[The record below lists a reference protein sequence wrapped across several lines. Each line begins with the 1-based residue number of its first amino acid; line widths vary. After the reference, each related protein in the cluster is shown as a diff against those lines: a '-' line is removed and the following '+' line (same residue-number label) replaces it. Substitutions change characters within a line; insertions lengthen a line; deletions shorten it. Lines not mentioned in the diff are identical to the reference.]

1 MIKKK
6 IYLTIDFEDWKYDT
20 SLYFGFSN
28 KNKINEEILY
38 KTFYNIQNFIKK
50 NLRDDKI
57 TFFCTGILAKK
68 FPDII
73 KEIDNSGHEIACHYF
88 NHKIVTQD
96 TIVNFEYN
104 LQKSKD
110 VFENLTNKPL
120 KGFRAPKFSISHSHR
135 EYLKVVSKYFEYDS
149 SLNLKSISE
158 LKTISC
164 DDININFFPVMT
176 SNFFFNL
183 FRYKP
188 GGTYMKM
195 FPYMLLYNNVLE
207 TFNKNENSILYL
219 HPYEFLYDRE
229 LSFNISDLKN
239 KNILFTFYWLIRQN
253 QWISGN
259 SFILTKLE
267 KIFNEF
273 ESGGK
278 IEDLL

>member
-1 MIKKK
+1 M
-6 IYLTIDFEDWKYDT
+6 
-20 SLYFGFSN
+20 
-28 KNKINEEILY
+28 
-38 KTFYNIQNFIKK
+38 
-50 NLRDDKI
+50 
-57 TFFCTGILAKK
+57 
-68 FPDII
+68 
-73 KEIDNSGHEIACHYF
+73 DNHEIISTGALNILESVKNFESTLSRMNIFVLPSDYYIGVRTRICSALSAGNF
-88 NHKIVTQD
+88 CIISKAILINMPELKDCKSVQIINNDILISFEATSDQD

-135 EYLKVVSKYFEYDS
+135 KYLKVVSKYFEYDS

-183 FRYKP
+183 LRYKP

-239 KNILFTFYWLIRQN
+239 KNILFTLYWLIRQN

-259 SFILTKLE
+259 SFILKKLK

-278 IEDLL
+278 IEELL